1 MELKNVEKLEK
12 SIVALTIEIS
22 ADELEAA
29 KEQAYKKSRNR
40 ITVPGFR
47 KGHAPRK
54 IIENLYGDG
63 VFFEDALNICYPK
76 AYEEAVKQ
84 ADIKAVAPADV
95 NVSDMTDAGAVVLVC
110 KVPVE
115 PEVTLGEYKG
125 LSVEKEEA
133 KVLAADVKAELDRMA
148 QRLARTQ
155 TVERAAKK
163 NDTVSIDFEGFVD
176 GTAFEGGK
184 GENYELK
191 LGSGTFIPGFEDQ
204 LIGTKAGDEK
214 DVVVTF
220 PEEYHAKDLAGK
232 EATFKCKV
240 HEVKETITPAIDDEF
255 AKDVSE
261 KAETLDDLKKEVKE
275 RLLAQKSE
283 VFERDYEEALLTAV
297 IDGMQADIPE
307 AMIEVQLDNVMQDF
321 SYRLQMQGM
330 KMDQYAKMSG
340 MDMQQ
345 LRGMFRPQAERQVK
359 VRLALQKIVE
369 TENIDVTEEEVAAKY
384 KELAEQYGMQ
394 EEQVKKALPAD
405 TITSDMKL
413 DKAIELIK
421 DTAKPKKKTKKK
433 AEAKAEDKAEDKAEE
448 SAE

>member
-220 PEEYHAKDLAGK
+220 PEEYHAKELAGK

-369 TENIDVTEEEVAAKY
+369 TENIDVTEDEVAAKY

-413 DKAIELIK
+413 DKAIALIK
-421 DTAKPKKKTKKK
+421 DSAKPKKKTKKK
-433 AEAKAEDKAEDKAEE
+433 AEAKAEDKAEE

>member
-29 KEQAYKKSRNR
+29 KEQAYKKSRHR

-54 IIENLYGDG
+54 LIENLYGDG

-163 NDTVSIDFEGFVD
+163 NDTVNIDFEGFVD

-220 PEEYHAKDLAGK
+220 PEEYHAKELAGK

-369 TENIDVTEEEVAAKY
+369 TENIDVTEDEVAAKY

-413 DKAIELIK
+413 DKAIALIK
-421 DTAKPKKKTKKK
+421 DSAKPKKKTKKK

>member
-220 PEEYHAKDLAGK
+220 PEEYHAKELAGK

-283 VFERDYEEALLTAV
+283 VFERDYAEALLTAV

-369 TENIDVTEEEVAAKY
+369 TENIDVTEDEVAAKY

-413 DKAIELIK
+413 DKAIALIK
-421 DTAKPKKKTKKK
+421 DSAKPKKKTKKK

>member
-133 KVLAADVKAELDRMA
+133 KVLAADVKAALDRMA

-163 NDTVSIDFEGFVD
+163 NATVSIDFEGFVD

-220 PEEYHAKDLAGK
+220 PEEYHAKELAGK

-297 IDGMQADIPE
+297 IDGMLADIPE
-307 AMIEVQLDNVMQDF
+307 ALFEVQLDNVMQDF

-369 TENIDVTEEEVAAKY
+369 TENIDVTEDEVAAKY

-413 DKAIELIK
+413 DKAIALIK
-421 DTAKPKKKTKKK
+421 DSAKPKKKTKKK

>member
-204 LIGTKAGDEK
+204 LISTKAGDEK

-220 PEEYHAKDLAGK
+220 PEEYHAKELAGK

-369 TENIDVTEEEVAAKY
+369 TENIDVTEDEVAAKY

-413 DKAIELIK
+413 DKAIALIK
-421 DTAKPKKKTKKK
+421 DSAKPKKKTKKK

>member
-220 PEEYHAKDLAGK
+220 PEEYHAKELAGK

-369 TENIDVTEEEVAAKY
+369 TENIDVTEDEVAAKY

-413 DKAIELIK
+413 DKAIALIK
-421 DTAKPKKKTKKK
+421 DSAKPKKK

>member
-163 NDTVSIDFEGFVD
+163 NDTVNIDFEGFVD

-220 PEEYHAKDLAGK
+220 PEEYHAKELAGK

-283 VFERDYEEALLTAV
+283 VFERNYEEALLTAV

-369 TENIDVTEEEVAAKY
+369 TENIDVTEDEVAAKY
-384 KELAEQYGMQ
+384 TELAEQYGMQ

-413 DKAIELIK
+413 DKAIALIK
-421 DTAKPKKKTKKK
+421 DSAKPKKKTKKK

>member
-95 NVSDMTDAGAVVLVC
+95 NVSDMTDAGAAVLVC

-163 NDTVSIDFEGFVD
+163 NDTVNIDFEGFVD

-220 PEEYHAKDLAGK
+220 PEEYHAKELAGK

-369 TENIDVTEEEVAAKY
+369 TENIDVTEDEVAAKY

-413 DKAIELIK
+413 DKAIALIK
-421 DTAKPKKKTKKK
+421 DSAKPKKKTKKK

>member
-163 NDTVSIDFEGFVD
+163 NDTVNIDFEGFVD

-220 PEEYHAKDLAGK
+220 PEEYHAKELAGK
-232 EATFKCKV
+232 EATFKGKV

-369 TENIDVTEEEVAAKY
+369 TENIDVTEDEVAAKY

-413 DKAIELIK
+413 DKAIALIK
-421 DTAKPKKKTKKK
+421 DSAKPKKKTKKK

>member
-220 PEEYHAKDLAGK
+220 PEEYHAKELAGK

-369 TENIDVTEEEVAAKY
+369 TENIDVTEDEVAAKY

-413 DKAIELIK
+413 DKAIALIK
-421 DTAKPKKKTKKK
+421 DSAKPKKKTKKK
-433 AEAKAEDKAEDKAEE
+433 AEAKTEDKAEE

>member
-22 ADELEAA
+22 AEELEAG
-29 KEQAYKKSRNR
+29 KEQAFKKNGKK

-47 KGHAPRK
+47 KGKAPRK
-54 IIENLYGDG
+54 VIESLYGDG

-76 AYEEAVKQ
+76 AYEAALEQ
-84 ADIKAVAPADV
+84 SGIKAVAADV
-95 NVSDMTDAGAVVLVC
+95 SVSEMTDAGAVVLVC

-133 KVLAADVKAELDRMA
+133 KVLVADVKAELDRMA
-148 QRLARTQ
+148 QRLSRTQ

-163 NDTVSIDFEGFVD
+163 NDTVVIDFEGFVD
-176 GTAFEGGK
+176 GVAFEGGK
-184 GENYELK
+184 GEGYDLK

-204 LIGTKAGDEK
+204 LIGLKAGEEK

-220 PEEYHAKDLAGK
+220 PEEYHAKELAGK
-232 EATFKCKV
+232 EATFKCTV
-240 HEVKETITPAIDDEF
+240 HEVKETVTPAIDDEF

-261 KAETLDDLKKEVKE
+261 KAETLEDLKKEVKE
-275 RLLAQKSE
+275 RLLAQKAE
-283 VFERDYEEALLTAV
+283 TFERDYEEALLTAV
-297 IDGMQADIPE
+297 IDGMQAEIPDAMFE
-307 AMIEVQLDNVMQDF
+307 AQLDNVMQDF
-321 SYRLQMQGM
+321 GYRLQMQGM
-330 KMDQYAKMSG
+330 QLEQYAKMTGS
-340 MDMQQ
+340 DMQQ
-345 LRGMFRPQAERQVK
+345 LRAMFMPQAERQVK

-369 TENIDVTEEEVAAKY
+369 LENLDVTEDEIEAKY
-384 KELAEQYGMQ
+384 KELAEQYGM
-394 EEQVKKALPAD
+394 EVEQIKKALPAAS
-405 TITSDMKL
+405 ITSDMKL

-433 AEAKAEDKAEDKAEE
+433 AEDKTEETAE
-448 SAE
+448 

>member
-163 NDTVSIDFEGFVD
+163 NDTVNIDLEGFVD

-191 LGSGTFIPGFEDQ
+191 LGSGTFILGFEDQ

-220 PEEYHAKDLAGK
+220 PEEYHAKELAGK

-369 TENIDVTEEEVAAKY
+369 TENIDVTEDEVAAKY

-413 DKAIELIK
+413 DKAIALIK
-421 DTAKPKKKTKKK
+421 DSAKPKKKTKKK

>member
-163 NDTVSIDFEGFVD
+163 NDTVNIDFEGFVD

-214 DVVVTF
+214 DVVVTC
-220 PEEYHAKDLAGK
+220 PEEYHAKELAGK

-369 TENIDVTEEEVAAKY
+369 TENIDVTEDEVAAKY

-413 DKAIELIK
+413 DKAIALIK
-421 DTAKPKKKTKKK
+421 DSAKPKKKTKKK

>member
-220 PEEYHAKDLAGK
+220 PEEYHAKELAGK

-369 TENIDVTEEEVAAKY
+369 TENIDVTEGEVAAKY

-413 DKAIELIK
+413 DKAIALIK
-421 DTAKPKKKTKKK
+421 DSAKPKKKTKKK

>member
-29 KEQAYKKSRNR
+29 KEQAYNAALDC

-220 PEEYHAKDLAGK
+220 PEEYHAKELAGK

-369 TENIDVTEEEVAAKY
+369 TENIDVTEDEVAAKY

-413 DKAIELIK
+413 DKAIALIK
-421 DTAKPKKKTKKK
+421 DSAKPKKKTKKK

>member
-163 NDTVSIDFEGFVD
+163 NDTVNIDFEGFVD

-220 PEEYHAKDLAGK
+220 PEEYHAKELAGK

-240 HEVKETITPAIDDEF
+240 NEVKETITPAIDDEF

-369 TENIDVTEEEVAAKY
+369 TENIDVTEDEVAAKY

-413 DKAIELIK
+413 DKAIALIK
-421 DTAKPKKKTKKK
+421 DSAKPKKKTKKK

>member
-163 NDTVSIDFEGFVD
+163 NDTVNIDFEGFVD
-176 GTAFEGGK
+176 GTAFEGCK

-220 PEEYHAKDLAGK
+220 PEEYHAKELAGK

-369 TENIDVTEEEVAAKY
+369 TENIDVTEDEVAAKY

-413 DKAIELIK
+413 DKAIALIK
-421 DTAKPKKKTKKK
+421 DSAKPKKKTKKK

>member
-1 MELKNVEKLEK
+1 
-12 SIVALTIEIS
+12 
-22 ADELEAA
+22 
-29 KEQAYKKSRNR
+29 
-40 ITVPGFR
+40 
-47 KGHAPRK
+47 
-54 IIENLYGDG
+54 
-63 VFFEDALNICYPK
+63 
-76 AYEEAVKQ
+76 
-84 ADIKAVAPADV
+84 
-95 NVSDMTDAGAVVLVC
+95 
-110 KVPVE
+110 
-115 PEVTLGEYKG
+115 
-125 LSVEKEEA
+125 
-133 KVLAADVKAELDRMA
+133 MA

-163 NDTVSIDFEGFVD
+163 NDTVNIDFEGFVD

-220 PEEYHAKDLAGK
+220 PEEYHAKELAGK

-369 TENIDVTEEEVAAKY
+369 TENIDVTEDEVAAKY

-413 DKAIELIK
+413 DKAIALIK
-421 DTAKPKKKTKKK
+421 DSAKPKKKTKKK

>member
-163 NDTVSIDFEGFVD
+163 NDTVNIDFEGFVD

-220 PEEYHAKDLAGK
+220 PEEYHAKELAGK
-232 EATFKCKV
+232 EATFKVKV

-369 TENIDVTEEEVAAKY
+369 TENIDVTEDEVAAKY

-413 DKAIELIK
+413 DKAIALIK
-421 DTAKPKKKTKKK
+421 DSAKPKKKTKKK